1 MYGKYCGKGHKQQN
15 FILIIVTDNAI
26 LDLPVTIMFF
36 ACVRGCM
43 PPKSER
49 PRMDTRLAERI
60 KRKKAQLDS
69 YRPLP
74 SDTVRRLNEDLRV
87 FLTYHSNAIEGN
99 SLSLQETQMVIDY
112 GITIHGHPLR
122 EYLETI
128 NHAEA
133 YQYITN
139 LVEKRE
145 HITSDTI
152 LTLHS
157 LVMDKILESKGRF
170 RAVPVYIRGSN
181 MTPPP
186 AYQVEGLMRTWVE
199 WIYGEGMT
207 YDPVIRAT
215 IAHHGFEAV
224 HPFEDGNG
232 RVGRL
237 LLNLLLMQEGF
248 PPALLLNDWRT
259 RYIHG
264 FNAANAGSYGPLL
277 NLIGQSVEAGL
288 DLYLEACAA
297 VPDYQPLRELVEAS
311 GYPLEY
317 LSWLARQGRIDA
329 LKRNGRW
336 YSTPEA
342 IAQYKAEAEAGKQ
355 RRGRPSSR
363 QR

>member
-1 MYGKYCGKGHKQQN
+1 
-15 FILIIVTDNAI
+15 
-26 LDLPVTIMFF
+26 
-36 ACVRGCM
+36 M
-43 PPKSER
+43 PRESEH
-49 PRMDTRLAERI
+49 PHIDPRLAERI
-60 KRKKAQLDS
+60 ARKKAQLDS

-74 SDTVRRLNEDLRV
+74 RDTVRRLNEDLRV

-112 GITIHGHPLR
+112 GVTIHGHPLR
-122 EYLETI
+122 EYLEAT

-133 YQYITN
+133 YQYVTR

-145 HITSDTI
+145 PISISTM

-170 RAVPVYIRGSN
+170 RAVAVYIRGSN

-186 AYQVEGLMRTWVE
+186 AQQVEGLMREWVK
-199 WIYGEGMT
+199 WIYGEGLE
-207 YDPVIRAT
+207 YEPVTRAA

-224 HPFEDGNG
+224 HGFEDGNG

-237 LLNLLLMQEGF
+237 LLNLMLMQEGY
-248 PPALLLNDWRT
+248 PPALLLYDWRT

-264 FNAANAGSYGPLL
+264 LNVANTGQYGPLL

-288 DLYLEACAA
+288 DLYLEACSTT
-297 VPDYQPLRELVEAS
+297 PDKYQLLRELVESS
-311 GYPLEY
+311 GYPLDY

-329 LKRNGRW
+329 VKRNGRW
-336 YSTPEA
+336 YSTREA
-342 IAQYKAEAEAGKQ
+342 IEQYRSEAKEGKEK
-355 RRGRPSSR
+355 RGRPSSR
-363 QR
+363 QQ

>member
-1 MYGKYCGKGHKQQN
+1 M
-15 FILIIVTDNAI
+15 D
-26 LDLPVTIMFF
+26 
-36 ACVRGCM
+36 
-43 PPKSER
+43 
-49 PRMDTRLAERI
+49 PRVAERI
-60 KRKKAQLDS
+60 TRKKEQLDR

-74 SDTVRRLNEDLRV
+74 SDTIRRLNQDLRV

-122 EYLETI
+122 EYLEAT

-133 YQYITN
+133 YQYVTS

-145 HITSDTI
+145 RITLTTI

-170 RAVPVYIRGSN
+170 RTVPVYIRGSN

-186 AYQVEGLMRTWVE
+186 AHQVEQLMSGWVI
-199 WIYGEGMT
+199 WIYGEGSG
-207 YDPVIRAT
+207 YDPVTRAA

-224 HPFEDGNG
+224 HGFEDGNG

-237 LLNLLLMQEGF
+237 LLNLMLMQEGY

-264 FNAANAGSYGPLL
+264 LNAANTGQYGPLL

-288 DLYLEACAA
+288 DLYLEACTTT
-297 VPDYQPLRELVEAS
+297 PDKHQQLRELVEAS
-311 GYPLEY
+311 GYPLDY

-329 LKRNGRW
+329 VKRNGRW
-336 YSTPEA
+336 YSTREA
-342 IAQYKAEAEAGKQ
+342 IERYKAEAEEGKQ
-355 RRGRPSSR
+355 RRGRPPSR
-363 QR
+363 QQ